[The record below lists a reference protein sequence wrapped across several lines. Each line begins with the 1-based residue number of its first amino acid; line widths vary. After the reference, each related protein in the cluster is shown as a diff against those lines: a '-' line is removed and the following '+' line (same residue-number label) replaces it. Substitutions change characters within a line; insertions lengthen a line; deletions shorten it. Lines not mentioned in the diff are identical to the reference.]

1 MSVPHE
7 IIRNLTS
14 PPLAIPGFLGP
25 WALVARQD
33 PQDILSA
40 SLVPSQPA
48 D

>member
-1 MSVPHE
+1 MSVPRE
-7 IIRNLTS
+7 IIQNLTS
-14 PPLAIPGFLGP
+14 PPVAIPIFLSP